1 MMTNDVINMA
11 AALRQEG
18 VAEQFVMF
26 VKQVLDGET
35 KEVLQNEKIE
45 HVKAVKAMTRIYT
58 KLLDLE
64 KKVLTQ

>member
-45 HVKAVKAMTRIYT
+45 HVKAVKATTRIYA

>member
-1 MMTNDVINMA
+1 MMTNDVINIA

-45 HVKAVKAMTRIYT
+45 HVKAVKAMTRIYA

>member
-45 HVKAVKAMTRIYT
+45 HVKAVKAMTRIYA